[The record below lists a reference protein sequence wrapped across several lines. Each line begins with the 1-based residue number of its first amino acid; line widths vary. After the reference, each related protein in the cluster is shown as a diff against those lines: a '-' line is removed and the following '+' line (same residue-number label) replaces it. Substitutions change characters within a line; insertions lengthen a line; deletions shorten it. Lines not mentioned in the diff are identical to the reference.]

1 MADYNEMLRRIEPKK
16 TFCYNTPFPEMRGD
30 NVYVD
35 YERSSLKYM
44 GDERVSSATDPDA
57 FKIGSAC
64 RTKCDTIG
72 PYLIPDCSYR
82 GGDWQPNPNKPND
95 EKLIGKSDEMKKTF
109 DEHGELYETHIGP
122 SGM

>member
-16 TFCYNTPFPEMRGD
+16 TLCYNTPF
-30 NVYVD
+30 
-35 YERSSLKYM
+35 ERISP
-44 GDERVSSATDPDA
+44 ATDPDA

-64 RTKCDTIG
+64 RTKCDAIG

-82 GGDWQPNPNKPND
+82 DGDWQPSPNKPND
-95 EKLIGKSDEMKKTF
+95 QKLTGKPDEMKKTF